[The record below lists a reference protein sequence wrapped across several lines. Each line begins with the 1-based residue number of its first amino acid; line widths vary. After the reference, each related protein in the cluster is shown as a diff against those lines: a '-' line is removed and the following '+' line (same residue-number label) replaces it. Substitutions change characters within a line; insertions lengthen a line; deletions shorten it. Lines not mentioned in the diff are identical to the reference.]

1 MTENP
6 APTEAE
12 PRTASASAVV
22 PAQPAGPDL
31 PTARPDRAGDAPDRA
46 GEAMERAGE
55 AMERAGEAM
64 VRGAAASG
72 RIASAVV
79 DRLRNDAEFAADRG
93 STRIEDEVVEKIAGI
108 AAREVPG
115 VHDLGGDTARFF
127 ASVKERVGLG
137 EAGTG
142 NRGVSVRLDGTTA
155 KITVTIEVEYGVQVY
170 PVTEAVRANVIRAV
184 EGMLNLSVAEV
195 NIVVDDVHVGGTGA
209 GPSPA

>member
-6 APTEAE
+6 APTEAQ
-12 PRTASASAVV
+12 PRPPSASAVVV

-31 PTARPDRAGDAPDRA
+31 PTARPDRGGDATDRA
-46 GEAMERAGE
+46 GEAMERAGD
-55 AMERAGEAM
+55 AM
-64 VRGAAASG
+64 VRGVAASG

-79 DRLRNDAEFAADRG
+79 DRLRNDAEFTAARG

-137 EAGTG
+137 EAEKG
-142 NRGVSVRLDGTTA
+142 NRGVSVRLDGTMA
-155 KITVTIEVEYGVQVY
+155 KITVTIEVDYGVQVY

-195 NIVVDDVHVGGTGA
+195 NIVVDDVHVGGA
-209 GPSPA
+209 DPAPA